1 MSEPVGRTLACCP
14 VGRRGMSFAIKRP
27 STRPAAAAL
36 VMMALAALCIAPCHA
51 QQRPAANRDIYLYQ
65 GPDRAERLVS
75 EAKREGT
82 VVLYSTMTLD
92 DANPLI
98 AAFEKKY
105 GIKVSMWRAV
115 NQKLVQRALAEA
127 RAGQH
132 GVDVFEGNG
141 PALEILHRE
150 DLLEKFYSPA

>member
-1 MSEPVGRTLACCP
+1 M
-14 VGRRGMSFAIKRP
+14 RRRIAD
-27 STRPAAAAL
+27 AAGDARMDGERRLGGFPEVRVRSAVAA
-36 VMMALAALCIAPCHA
+36 ALAALCLASGNA
-51 QQRPAANRDIYLYQ
+51 QEKPATNRDIYLYQ
-65 GPDRAERLVS
+65 GPDRATRLEA

-92 DANPLI
+92 DANPLLS
-98 AAFEKKY
+98 AFEKKY

-141 PALEILHRE
+141 PAPEL
-150 DLLEKFYSPA
+150 